1 MSDYLDRH
9 VAAYEGNNLYDF
21 DNEIMLNWYPKQV
34 LKLAGHSR
42 TILEL
47 GLGHGFTTNLLSNY
61 FERHVVLEGSS
72 AVIVNFKK
80 KFAQCR
86 AHLIETYFENFE
98 SHEKFDVI
106 VLGFILE
113 HVDNP
118 FQILNH
124 YKKFLTK
131 DGKMFVAVPNAESL
145 NRRLGHVAGMLPDI
159 ETLSDNDLLLGH
171 KRYYTVTSLAQEM
184 KNAGYEIE
192 RIEGI
197 FMKPFMSSQLI
208 ALKLEPRLLNALCE
222 VGVDY
227 PELSCGVLVQAKAAL

>member
-1 MSDYLDRH
+1 MSDYLGRH

-47 GLGHGFTTNLLSNY
+47 GLGHGFTTNLFSHHFN
-61 FERHVVLEGSS
+61 RHVVLEGSL
-72 AVIVNFKK
+72 AVIDNFKK
-80 KFAQCR
+80 KYPQCR
-86 AHLIETYFENFE
+86 AHLIETYFENYE
-98 SHEKFDVI
+98 SDEKFDVI

-124 YKKFLTK
+124 YKKFLAQQ
-131 DGKMFVAVPNAESL
+131 GKMFVAVPNAESL

-159 ETLSDNDLLLGH
+159 EALSDNDLLLGH
-171 KRYYTVTSLAQEM
+171 KRYYTVSSLTQEM

-197 FMKPFMSSQLI
+197 YMKPFMSSQII
-208 ALKLEPRLLNALCE
+208 ALNLEPRMLNALCE

-227 PELSCGVLVQAKAAL
+227 PELSCGILVQVKAV